1 MTDLGLFFWQIQND
15 GKVYARYMQGICKI
29 YVGYMLA
36 ICLVYVRYMQGI
48 ARLGDGEV
56 VVKLKKV
63 DSKGVVRG

>member
-1 MTDLGLFFWQIQND
+1 
-15 GKVYARYMQGICKI
+15 MQGICKI